1 MKRIIT
7 AVAIIL
13 FGLVATSVS
22 AQNGYQVKGVVV
34 DSQGPVIGATVM
46 EQGTSNGTPTGL
58 DGDFVLTVSSAD
70 AVVEVSCI
78 GYASQT
84 FTARNLPASILL
96 VEDTEF
102 LDDVVVIG
110 YGTVKKSDLTGS
122 VSTVKADQLTKG
134 VATSPSSLLMGKSA
148 GVVVT
153 AGDGQ
158 PGSSNTIRIRGGSSL
173 KANNDPLVVIDGLP
187 ISEVGI
193 SGVSDQLSSIN
204 PSDIETFTVL
214 KDASATAI
222 YGSRASNGVIII
234 TTKKGS
240 KFDNAVHVD
249 FDFTGSMS
257 QNTKYVDVLTA
268 DELRKVMAQRYG
280 EGSEAY
286 AMLGDA
292 NTDWQKEIFQLAKTL
307 EGNVSVSGKVG
318 KSTKFY
324 MPYRASIGYHN
335 QDGTLKTSNLTRETL
350 ALSLNPVLLDEHL
363 SINLNGKGMN
373 MDNRFANAGAIGA
386 AVKYDPTK
394 PVYDA
399 NGLNGYSWWNNGKG
413 TFTVDNCNT
422 MAGQNPVALLN
433 DKIDLSRPALRGQRP
448 VRL

>member
-102 LDDVVVIG
+102 LDDVVAIG

-173 KANNDPLVVIDGLP
+173 KANND
-187 ISEVGI
+187 S
-193 SGVSDQLSSIN
+193 
-204 PSDIETFTVL
+204 
-214 KDASATAI
+214 ASAVFRT
-222 YGSRASNGVIII
+222 S
-234 TTKKGS
+234 
-240 KFDNAVHVD
+240 FHP
-249 FDFTGSMS
+249 
-257 QNTKYVDVLTA
+257 
-268 DELRKVMAQRYG
+268 
-280 EGSEAY
+280 
-286 AMLGDA
+286 
-292 NTDWQKEIFQLAKTL
+292 
-307 EGNVSVSGKVG
+307 
-318 KSTKFY
+318 ST
-324 MPYRASIGYHN
+324 PA
-335 QDGTLKTSNLTRETL
+335 T
-350 ALSLNPVLLDEHL
+350 
-363 SINLNGKGMN
+363 
-373 MDNRFANAGAIGA
+373 
-386 AVKYDPTK
+386 
-394 PVYDA
+394 
-399 NGLNGYSWWNNGKG
+399 
-413 TFTVDNCNT
+413 
-422 MAGQNPVALLN
+422 
-433 DKIDLSRPALRGQRP
+433 SRPSP
-448 VRL
+448 C